1 MMTDIR
7 TEPDTRTPTFPD
19 LAGKVAVVTG
29 GSRGIGAAT
38 CVALGANGARVA
50 VGGRDTNAIAEVVE
64 ATRAAGGE
72 AVGVEADCTSPEA
85 QERMRDEAERAL
97 GPADIVIAFAGGFT
111 ARTPLL
117 ESSLEEWRD
126 IIESNLTATFITLKT
141 FAPGMVER
149 GKGSIVTMA
158 SNSARF
164 LDIPLTASYAAA
176 KAGIVQLTRHAAK
189 ELGPEGV
196 RVNCVAPGTTLTD
209 RVERL
214 MNDETRAQVA
224 ALAPLGRLGTP
235 EDSAWATLYLA
246 SDAAAYLTGV
256 TIDITGG
263 RIML

>member
-1 MMTDIR
+1 MTDVSI
-7 TEPDTRTPTFPD
+7 EPDTRTPTFPD

-38 CVALGANGARVA
+38 CIALGANGARVA
-50 VGGRDTNAIAEVVE
+50 VGGRDPAAIAEVVDE
-64 ATRAAGGE
+64 QRAAGGE
-72 AVGVEADCTSPEA
+72 AVGVQAVCSSPEA
-85 QERMRDEAERAL
+85 QERMRDEAEREL

-117 ESSLEEWRD
+117 ESTLEDWRAV
-126 IIESNLTATFITLKT
+126 IESNLTATFITLKT
-141 FAPGMVER
+141 FAAGMVER
-149 GKGSIVTMA
+149 GGGSIVTMA

-164 LDIPLTASYAAA
+164 LDIPLTASYASA

-189 ELGPEGV
+189 ELGPAGV
-196 RVNCVAPGTTLTD
+196 RVNCIAPGTTLTG

-214 MNDETRAQVA
+214 MDDETRERVA

-256 TIDITGG
+256 TIDISGG

>member
-1 MMTDIR
+1 MTDMR
-7 TEPDTRTPTFPD
+7 TEPDTQTPTFPD

-50 VGGRDTNAIAEVVE
+50 VGGRDPEAIAEVVD

-72 AVGVEADCTSPEA
+72 ALGVEAECTSPED
-85 QERMRDEAERAL
+85 QERLRDVAEREL

-117 ESSLEEWRD
+117 ESTLEDWRAV
-126 IIESNLTATFITLKT
+126 IESNLTATSITLKT

-149 GKGSIVTMA
+149 GRGSIVTMA

-164 LDIPLTASYAAA
+164 LDIPLTASYASA

-189 ELGPEGV
+189 ELGPAGV

-214 MNDETRAQVA
+214 MNDEMRARIA
-224 ALAPLGRLGTP
+224 ALAPLGRLGAP
-235 EDSAWATLYLA
+235 EDN
-246 SDAAAYLTGV
+246 
-256 TIDITGG
+256 
-263 RIML
+263 